1 MDNKMLKS
9 FFRAFVNGRQR
20 SVNYQVAGYI
30 VSEYRHSH
38 PHLTR
43 EFIASELN
51 SGRSIQ
57 EILG

>member
-9 FFRAFVNGRQR
+9 FLRAFVNGRQR
-20 SVNYQVAGYI
+20 SVNYQVAGYL
-30 VSEYRHSH
+30 VSEYRHTH

-43 EFIASELN
+43 HHVATELN
-51 SGRSIQ
+51 KGRSVS

>member
-1 MDNKMLKS
+1 MLKS

-20 SVNYQVAGYI
+20 SVNMQVAGFI

-43 EFIASELN
+43 HHVATELN
-51 SGRSIQ
+51 KGRSIS

>member
-1 MDNKMLKS
+1 MLKS

-20 SVNYQVAGYI
+20 SVNYQVAGYL
-30 VSEYRHSH
+30 VSEYRHTH

-43 EFIASELN
+43 HHVATELN
-51 SGRSIQ
+51 KGRSVS

>member
-1 MDNKMLKS
+1 MLKS
-9 FFRAFVNGRQR
+9 FFRAFINGRQR
-20 SVNYQVAGYI
+20 SVNFQVAGYI

-43 EFIASELN
+43 EYIATELN
-51 SGRSIQ
+51 SGRSVQ

>member
-1 MDNKMLKS
+1 MLKS
-9 FFRAFVNGRQR
+9 FFRAFINGRQR

-30 VSEYRHSH
+30 LTEYRQTH